1 MKMSSKGTTKRPNNM
16 TLHMECYS
24 EDLSPVQIDRRNKA
38 KQKKTELKEVVEN
51 WRRSEGDLVT
61 RISDDCFVLERLCT
75 PLQPKS
81 HVSKPVASVDVAPS
95 IISEQPIMLQPRNV
109 SSLVSHQPV
118 MLPNPINKHQT
129 SVRGQTTNSVI
140 TQPCGLLVRDTRRT
154 RVMGVVSGSQ
164 PTSLAPH
171 MVTTAPSMPKAVP
184 LSSVAV
190 PSLQVS
196 SPMQAP
202 GVIMNRN
209 ISLQSNNILQ
219 SPTIRPVNTVGIVLQ
234 STNSAPSRYPA
245 PVRVPL
251 SENASASR
259 PVNTTSGGIVT
270 QHTPSIRVAHYGPR
284 QSPVRS
290 PRIPQTSPTLRSRSH
305 VALVRNVRPMMPA
318 PRVTVPARSLMV
330 QPVTVGRPPG
340 VPANKNPSRLPN
352 NPQVPPPNSASGAPV
367 VDLTCDDSPSEIP
380 ADTREITFNK
390 LIGKTFPSLVVTAR
404 PSIRV
409 KEVTAV
415 QLSEDRTELD
425 KKVKK
430 VLMFTPTKFS
440 EWMIQEG
447 LVRSDQYCQTH
458 VTPYGEKIPLKLG
471 IYSDVSKFPFSG
483 GYVWISDCCP
493 QRFVSVFSGSIFE
506 GSPHP
511 PTVLVKLIYHWVVQT
526 SIQNVIQWVKVDN
539 LYVKG
544 FYTHLRSICT
554 AAVAEKFSRMGG
566 PNKKIEIGVVSLGIT
581 AHGGKS
587 RNVKVEVLGIM
598 DPVNK
603 IVRLQAVEPI
613 KMGDPDYQSRFIKL
627 LNPVK
632 EWVDKDSIIL
642 TDYTVDKPTLQAI
655 GFKTIYQVPAGEEQ
669 TAQNKYSNHNVMNYL
684 RNNVPKMFQNT
695 LSLLSRQIIQQF
707 LDELV
712 WREQWGYTPY
722 KGFHNMLTHMAEQVK
737 LDSNESLL
745 TRLSKIASDPFKCWT
760 YSVLKTPPFTPAGV
774 QFPAK
779 LKDSEIQQ
787 SASQIPG
794 DASTPPAVSGI
805 DLLPQS
811 IRETGPTDP
820 AKPLKSVKKRS
831 SASVES
837 SDTKR
842 IAIDSASQPAT
853 PTLSAKKR
861 PNTSVESSDSK
872 RIAVDSASQPVTLP
886 LPEEMVQLETFY
898 YGQLP
903 GEKHI
908 LEMEHKDTDGIV
920 CQSCYQTFPNNT
932 ELLQHLICHAQP
944 NGKDLPEININLQ
957 CRYCLKFFAS
967 QYALQVHLEEIH
979 FNNSTSLVCRI
990 CERKFRTR
998 VTLISHMH
1006 TTHFQLEMPYECGI
1020 CKFRSSLHKDVV
1032 NHFHETHINTMKLQC
1047 PFCLKVV
1054 ALSKTKQILA
1064 QNIFFFINHLQKHQ
1078 RKSLCMK
1085 CSTCVLWFAHKDIL
1099 KEHQTRDHRSF
1110 CGRQDEVIPFMNIT
1124 GFDIMMPKPPPAA
1137 TKPCQMISIS
1147 KNVFTS
1153 SPNSKSL
1160 YTSKSFTDLKIVC
1173 VDEDALCNECEG
1185 RVLEDNHFA
1194 TEISCACCSYATCCT
1209 KAMMDHVLI
1218 FHQDSIKNRSQ
1229 FNMGRVSRLE
1239 KPMYC
1244 VCGFTSSSGNCLA
1257 RHLAL
1262 CDEKTAY
1269 PEPYCPKIVELSSAS
1284 FPPLVTLD
1292 DTDNVSEDPSDRWL
1306 KAFVPP
1312 RKDDSD
1318 NSRSAPDKKLLE
1330 PQEKFTEHSEP
1341 PSVLNILG
1349 LMQKPSSDVT
1359 VVNSSAP
1366 NSPKVDDKQFPDQ
1379 EERETD
1385 PS

>member
-1 MKMSSKGTTKRPNNM
+1 M

-24 EDLSPVQIDRRNKA
+24 EDLSPAQIDRRNKTR
-38 KQKKTELKEVVEN
+38 QKKKELKEVIEK
-51 WRRSEGDLVT
+51 WKKSEGELVT

-75 PLQPKS
+75 PLHPQP
-81 HVSKPVASVDVAPS
+81 HVPKPIASGDVGAPTIVD
-95 IISEQPIMLQPRNV
+95 QPVVLQARSV
-109 SSLVSHQPV
+109 SSLVPHQPV
-118 MLPNPINKHQT
+118 ILPTTIPQPQT
-129 SVRGQTTNSVI
+129 SVRVQTNNSVI
-140 TQPCGLLVRDTRRT
+140 NQPCGLIVRDTRRT

-164 PTSLAPH
+164 PTTLVPH
-171 MVTTAPSMPKAVP
+171 IVTTTVTMPKAIP
-184 LSSVAV
+184 ISSVTSPTLRLSA
-190 PSLQVS
+190 
-196 SPMQAP
+196 PMQTP

-209 ISLQSNNILQ
+209 ITLQTNNILQ
-219 SPTIRPVNTVGIVLQ
+219 SPTIRPMNTVGIVLQ
-234 STNSAPSRYPA
+234 NTTAAPPRYPA

-251 SENASASR
+251 SENTSASR
-259 PVNTTSGGIVT
+259 PVSAAAGGIVT
-270 QHTPSIRVAHYGPR
+270 QQTPSIRVAHFAPR
-284 QSPVRS
+284 SSPIRS
-290 PRIPQTSPTLRSRSH
+290 PRIPQTSPTLRSRSQ
-305 VALVRNVRPMMPA
+305 VGLVRNVRPVMPV
-318 PRVTVPARSLMV
+318 PRVTVPPRSSLPII
-330 QPVTVGRPPG
+330 QTPTIGRPPA
-340 VPANKNPSRLPN
+340 PANKNPSRLPN
-352 NPQVPPPNSASGAPV
+352 NSQIPPPTTASGAPI
-367 VDLTCDDSPSEIP
+367 VDLTSDDSPSEVT

-598 DPVNK
+598 DPVSK

-642 TDYTVDKPTLQAI
+642 TDYTVDKPTLQSI

-669 TAQNKYSNHNVMNYL
+669 STQNKYSNHNVMNYL

-722 KGFHNMLTHMAEQVK
+722 KAFHNLLTHMAEQVK
-737 LDSNESLL
+737 LDSNDSLL

-760 YSVLKTPPFTPAGV
+760 YSVLKTPPFTPAGIH
-774 QFPAK
+774 FPAK
-779 LKDSEIQQ
+779 SKDPEIQQ
-787 SASQIPG
+787 
-794 DASTPPAVSGI
+794 PAIQVPVGANAAPHVSGI

-811 IRETGPTDP
+811 IREIEPTDS
-820 AKPLKSVKKRS
+820 AKPLKTSKKRS
-831 SASVES
+831 STSVES

-842 IAIDSASQPAT
+842 IAVDGTSQSVAAP
-853 PTLSAKKR
+853 LSVKKR
-861 PNTSVESSDSK
+861 LSISTESSDSK
-872 RIAVDSASQPVTLP
+872 RVAVDSPNQSVTP
-886 LPEEMVQLETFY
+886 PQPEEMVQLETFY
-898 YGQLP
+898 YGQLS
-903 GEKHI
+903 GGKHKI
-908 LEMEHKDTDGIV
+908 ETQYKDTDSIV
-920 CQSCYQTFPNNT
+920 CQSCNKTFSNNT

-944 NGKDLPEININLQ
+944 DGRDLPEIDINLQ

-1020 CKFRSSLHKDVV
+1020 CKFRSSLHKDVI
-1032 NHFHETHINTMKLQC
+1032 NHFHETHINTTKLQC

-1054 ALSKTKQILA
+1054 AFSNGTQTLT
-1064 QNIFFFINHLQKHQ
+1064 QNIFFFINHLQRHQ
-1078 RKSLCMK
+1078 RKSLCVK
-1085 CSTCVLWFAHKDIL
+1085 CSTCVLWFAHKDVL
-1099 KEHQTRDHRSF
+1099 KEHQMRDHRSF
-1110 CGRQDEVIPFMNIT
+1110 SDRHDEVIPFLNIT
-1124 GFDIMMPKPPPAA
+1124 GFDIMMPKPPPS
-1137 TKPCQMISIS
+1137 TYNPCQMISIS
-1147 KNVFTS
+1147 KNVFIT
-1153 SPNSKSL
+1153 SPNSKNF
-1160 YTSKSFTDLKIVC
+1160 YTSKSFSDLKIIC
-1173 VDEDALCNECEG
+1173 VDDNALCNECEG
-1185 RVLEDNHFA
+1185 IIIEDNHFA
-1194 TEISCACCSYATCCT
+1194 TEMSCTCCSYVTCCT

-1218 FHQDSIKNRSQ
+1218 FHQDSIKNRLK

-1244 VCGFTSSSGNCLA
+1244 VCGFRSSSGNCIA

-1262 CDEKTAY
+1262 CGQKTAY
-1269 PEPYCPKIVELSSAS
+1269 PEPYRPKIVELSSAS

-1306 KAFVPP
+1306 KAFVPS

-1318 NSRSAPDKKLLE
+1318 SSKNMSDKKLLE

-1349 LMQKPSSDVT
+1349 LMQKPSSDAA
-1359 VVNSSAP
+1359 VVNSIAP
-1366 NSPKVDDKQFPDQ
+1366 AFPKVNEKQFADH
-1379 EERETD
+1379 EERESN
-1385 PS
+1385 PSENR